1 MTKEFNFPRFTRF
14 IYLALMVILSLWL
27 SPSYAQDTTKSI
39 LDINNSKLIKKANQ
53 FLDTNQKKINN
64 FLNKKIE
71 KAKDVLN
78 NKSNTLIEKTGINEI
93 DKQLPY
99 ERLLNKKYTLGRRAY
114 QNTVS
119 QFNFLFHADI
129 SLEEIIQRA
138 RDQHEDDYTELLP
151 FYDYDLSITSKE
163 SIDSII
169 YRCNANIVLHDLRSN
184 YVDDAYLLLAKAYLF
199 HKNFD
204 TAASILQFINYSF
217 FDKEDGADQPIG
229 SNLNKSGKF
238 SIASA
243 ENNRVW
249 ENKNIRN
256 ESMIWQARNYFEAG
270 EIIEGISLLQLLKT
284 DAGFPKRLHPFL
296 YEQLAYGYYLSNM
309 NDSAANYLI
318 KGLDNAQDPLT
329 KARWSFLIAQLY
341 EKEQKIDLAYNWFRK
356 AGAIVSNPIIAVYA
370 SIYMASIDANRGKKS
385 WENLANALERMLKK
399 DKYAAYAD
407 IIYYEM
413 AQLALRNQAVAKA
426 NQWLIASI
434 QKNEKNTKL
443 KQKTLVQ
450 LGALNYNIDQFSVAK
465 VAYENLN
472 NLLKTFPNYDQ
483 IILRKKW
490 IEKIADLND
499 LIRYEDSL
507 QLIFTA
513 PKMAQIQ
520 IAKQWQKRTAL
531 IKSQEKNLFTDP
543 NKKAVE
549 TQNLNKNNQPNNPGY
564 SFGNSFPISVKKQD
578 VKSDFYFDNP
588 QNVSMG
594 VTNFIKKWGDR
605 PNVDN
610 WRRKT
615 TIQLARTSTIN
626 VNIDT
631 VQANIQ
637 TNTKEVEFKKGVRKY
652 NKNNTTVLE
661 NDSSEQLT
669 IQLIQTE
676 SDLLQSK
683 LNWNKNSLSIAKI
696 FLYELNDF
704 EKALPRYQAV
714 IQNNIEPSAT
724 ESALLDLASHYLHI
738 GQSST
743 SDSLIALITRQFPEG
758 IYIQKKKAK
767 ENLDRI
773 DKNTAEAYKTAY
785 FLAQIGD
792 WDQFGAQMDV
802 VQKQFKGT
810 KWNTPYQFL
819 KVKMNAQLGKD
830 SIAIEYCNEIIAQN
844 KSESIK
850 ARAKNIITEINKRK
864 ETEAY
869 LAALKIVKPT
879 KLVNTKEEAI
889 ALSKAPAIN
898 LKNDSSLNG
907 KTALNI
913 KMAVNIKNDSTSKSN
928 ISNNSANTITKAE
941 VNNLTFTNDSL
952 EQHYIALQTMNISTV
967 FVKEIQNA
975 FKDYNTETFRQL
987 NLAVTFVQFTDQS
1000 HIVWIGPFTNASDGL
1015 AYINQVKPKLSTEI
1029 ISFIAKK
1036 QYDITLIGKSNI
1048 IQINNQE
1055 QMDQYRRDKSN
1066 YYFKP

>member
-1 MTKEFNFPRFTRF
+1 MAQEYNYPQFKRF
-14 IYLALMVILSLWL
+14 ICLTAMVLLSIWVR
-27 SPSYAQDTTKSI
+27 PSYAQDTTKSI

-64 FLNKKIE
+64 FLNNKIE
-71 KAKDVLN
+71 KAKNVLT
-78 NKSNTLIEKTGINEI
+78 NKSNELIDKTGINDM

-119 QFNFLFHADI
+119 QFNFLFHAAI
-129 SLEEIIQRA
+129 SLEEIIQKA
-138 RDQHEDDYTELLP
+138 RDLHEDDYTELLP
-151 FYDYDLSITSKE
+151 FYDYDLSITAKE

-184 YVDDAYLLLAKAYLF
+184 YVDDAYLLLAKSYLF

-217 FDKEDGADQPIG
+217 FEKEDGADLPIG
-229 SNLNKSGKF
+229 SNINKSGKF
-238 SIASA
+238 SIASP
-243 ENNRVW
+243 ENNRAW
-249 ENKNIRN
+249 ENKNVRN

-270 EIIEGISLLQLLKT
+270 DINEGISLLQLLKT

-296 YEQLAYGYYLSNM
+296 YEQLAYGYYLTGM

-341 EKEQKIDLAYNWFRK
+341 EKEQKIDLAYNWYKK
-356 AGAIVSNPIIAVYA
+356 AGAIVSNPVIAVYA

-385 WENLANALERMLKK
+385 WESLANALERMIKK
-399 DKYAAYAD
+399 DKYAAFAD

-450 LGALNYNIDQFSVAK
+450 LGALNYKIDQFSVAK
-465 VAYENLN
+465 IAYENLN
-472 NLLKTFPNYDQ
+472 DLLKTFPNYDQ
-483 IILRKKW
+483 ITLRKKW
-490 IEKIADLND
+490 IDKIADLNE
-499 LIRYEDSL
+499 LIKNEDSL
-507 QLIFTA
+507 QFIYAA
-513 PKMAQIQ
+513 PALLQAQM
-520 IAKQWQKRTAL
+520 AKQWQKRIAL
-531 IKSQEKNLFTDP
+531 IKSQEKDLFTDP
-543 NKKAVE
+543 NKKTDESV
-549 TQNLNKNNQPNNPGY
+549 NVNKKNQANNPGY
-564 SFGNSFPISVKKQD
+564 SFGNAFATTTTKQD

-615 TIQLARTSTIN
+615 TIQLAKTSPAKT
-626 VNIDT
+626 NIDS
-631 VQANIQ
+631 VQKNIPLNPKVVENAKLVGNKKNKTTLQ
-637 TNTKEVEFKKGVRKY
+637 TQ
-652 NKNNTTVLE
+652 
-661 NDSSEQLT
+661 DSTDQLT

-676 SDLLQSK
+676 SDLKQSQIS
-683 LNWNKNSLSIAKI
+683 WNKNSLSIAKI

-714 IQNNIEPSAT
+714 IQNDIEPATT
-724 ESALLDLASHYLHI
+724 ESALLDLASHYMHI
-738 GQSST
+738 GQSTT
-743 SDSLIALITRQFPEG
+743 SDSLIAIITRQFPEG
-758 IYIQKKKAK
+758 IYVQKKQAK

-773 DKNTAEAYKTAY
+773 DKNSAEAYKAAY

-792 WDQFGAQMDV
+792 WEQFGAQMDS

-819 KVKMNAQLGKD
+819 KVKMHAQLGKD
-830 SIAIEYCNEIIAQN
+830 SLAIEYCNQIIAQN

-850 ARAKNIITEINKRK
+850 ARAKNIITEINNRK
-864 ETEAY
+864 VTEAY
-869 LAALKIVKPT
+869 LAALKIVQPT
-879 KLVNTKEEAI
+879 KVVNTKEETI
-889 ALSKAPAIN
+889 VQSKAPIN
-898 LKNDSSLNG
+898 KLKTDSNFKSSPNL
-907 KTALNI
+907 
-913 KMAVNIKNDSTSKSN
+913 KMAVNPKIDSTLSN
-928 ISNNSANTITKAE
+928 AIANQI
-941 VNNLTFTNDSL
+941 TFTNDSL
-952 EQHYIALQTMNISTV
+952 EQHYIALQTMNVSAA

-975 FKDYNTETFRQL
+975 FKDFNTETFRQL
-987 NLAVTFVQFTDQS
+987 NLTVTYVQFTDQS

-1015 AYINQVKPKLSTEI
+1015 AYINKVKPRLSTEI

-1036 QYDITLIGKSNI
+1036 QYDLILIGKSNI
-1048 IQINNQE
+1048 LLINNQA
-1055 QMDQYRRDKSN
+1055 QLDQYKRDKSN

>member
-1 MTKEFNFPRFTRF
+1 MAQEYNYPQFKRF
-14 IYLALMVILSLWL
+14 ICLTAMVLLSIWVR
-27 SPSYAQDTTKSI
+27 PSYAQDTTKSI

-64 FLNKKIE
+64 FLNNKIE
-71 KAKDVLN
+71 KAKNVLT
-78 NKSNTLIEKTGINEI
+78 NKSNELIDKTGINDM

-119 QFNFLFHADI
+119 QFNFLFHAAI
-129 SLEEIIQRA
+129 SLEEIIQKA
-138 RDQHEDDYTELLP
+138 RDLHEDDYTELLP
-151 FYDYDLSITSKE
+151 FYDYDLSITAKE

-184 YVDDAYLLLAKAYLF
+184 YVDDAYLLLAKSYLF

-217 FDKEDGADQPIG
+217 FEKEDGADLPIG
-229 SNLNKSGKF
+229 SNINKSGKF
-238 SIASA
+238 SIASP
-243 ENNRVW
+243 ENNRAW
-249 ENKNIRN
+249 ENKNVRN

-270 EIIEGISLLQLLKT
+270 DINEGISLLQLLKT

-296 YEQLAYGYYLSNM
+296 YEQLAYGYYLTGM

-341 EKEQKIDLAYNWFRK
+341 EKEQKIDLAYNWYKK
-356 AGAIVSNPIIAVYA
+356 AGAIVSNPVIAVYA

-385 WENLANALERMLKK
+385 WESLANALERMIKK
-399 DKYAAYAD
+399 DKYAAFAD

-450 LGALNYNIDQFSVAK
+450 LGALNYKIDQFSVAK
-465 VAYENLN
+465 IAYENLN
-472 NLLKTFPNYDQ
+472 DLLKTFPNYDQ
-483 IILRKKW
+483 ITLRKKW
-490 IEKIADLND
+490 IDKIADLNE
-499 LIRYEDSL
+499 LIKNEDSL
-507 QLIFTA
+507 QFIYAA
-513 PKMAQIQ
+513 PALLQAQM
-520 IAKQWQKRTAL
+520 AKQWQKRIAL
-531 IKSQEKNLFTDP
+531 IKSQEKDLFTDP
-543 NKKAVE
+543 NKKTDESV
-549 TQNLNKNNQPNNPGY
+549 NVNKNNQANNPGY
-564 SFGNSFPISVKKQD
+564 SFGNAFATTTTKQD

-615 TIQLARTSTIN
+615 TIQLAKTSPAKT
-626 VNIDT
+626 NIDS
-631 VQANIQ
+631 VQKNIPLNPKVVENAKLVGNKKNKTTLQ
-637 TNTKEVEFKKGVRKY
+637 TQ
-652 NKNNTTVLE
+652 
-661 NDSSEQLT
+661 DSTDQLT

-676 SDLLQSK
+676 SDLKQSQIS
-683 LNWNKNSLSIAKI
+683 WNKNSLSIAKI

-714 IQNNIEPSAT
+714 IQNDIEPATT
-724 ESALLDLASHYLHI
+724 ESALLDLASHYMHI
-738 GQSST
+738 GQSTT
-743 SDSLIALITRQFPEG
+743 SDSLIAIITRQFPEG
-758 IYIQKKKAK
+758 IYVQKKQAK

-773 DKNTAEAYKTAY
+773 DKNSAEAYKAAY

-792 WDQFGAQMDV
+792 WEQFGAQMDS

-819 KVKMNAQLGKD
+819 KVKMHAQLGKD
-830 SIAIEYCNEIIAQN
+830 SLAIEYCNQIIAQN

-850 ARAKNIITEINKRK
+850 ARAKNIITEINNRK
-864 ETEAY
+864 VTEAY
-869 LAALKIVKPT
+869 LAALKIVQPT
-879 KLVNTKEEAI
+879 KVVNTKEETI
-889 ALSKAPAIN
+889 VQSKAPIN
-898 LKNDSSLNG
+898 KLKTDSNFKSSPNL
-907 KTALNI
+907 
-913 KMAVNIKNDSTSKSN
+913 KMAVNPKIDSTLSN
-928 ISNNSANTITKAE
+928 AIANQI
-941 VNNLTFTNDSL
+941 TFTNDSL
-952 EQHYIALQTMNISTV
+952 EQHYIALQTMNVSAA

-975 FKDYNTETFRQL
+975 FKDFNTETFRQL
-987 NLAVTFVQFTDQS
+987 NLTVTYVQFTDQS

-1015 AYINQVKPKLSTEI
+1015 AYINKVKPRLSTEI

-1036 QYDITLIGKSNI
+1036 QYDLILIGKSNI
-1048 IQINNQE
+1048 LLINNQA
-1055 QMDQYRRDKSN
+1055 QLDQYKRDKSN

>member
-1 MTKEFNFPRFTRF
+1 MAQEYNYPQFKRF
-14 IYLALMVILSLWL
+14 ICLTAMVLLSIWVR
-27 SPSYAQDTTKSI
+27 PSYAQDTTKSI

-64 FLNKKIE
+64 FLNNKIE
-71 KAKDVLN
+71 KAKNVLT
-78 NKSNTLIEKTGINEI
+78 NKSNELIDKTGINDM

-119 QFNFLFHADI
+119 QFNFLFHAAI
-129 SLEEIIQRA
+129 SLEEIIQKA
-138 RDQHEDDYTELLP
+138 RDLHEDDYTELLP
-151 FYDYDLSITSKE
+151 FYDYDLSITAKE

-184 YVDDAYLLLAKAYLF
+184 YVDDAYLLLAKSYLF

-217 FDKEDGADQPIG
+217 FEKEDGADLPIG
-229 SNLNKSGKF
+229 SNINQSGKF
-238 SIASA
+238 SIASP
-243 ENNRVW
+243 ENNRAW
-249 ENKNIRN
+249 ENKNVRN

-270 EIIEGISLLQLLKT
+270 EINEGISLLQLLKT
-284 DAGFPKRLHPFL
+284 DAGFPKRLQPFL
-296 YEQLAYGYYLSNM
+296 YEQLAYGYYLTGM

-341 EKEQKIDLAYNWFRK
+341 EKEQKIDLAYNWYKK
-356 AGAIVSNPIIAVYA
+356 AGAIVSNPVIAVYA

-385 WENLANALERMLKK
+385 WESLANALERMIKK
-399 DKYAAYAD
+399 DKYAAFAD

-450 LGALNYNIDQFSVAK
+450 LGALNYKIDQFSVAK
-465 VAYENLN
+465 IAYENLN
-472 NLLKTFPNYDQ
+472 DLLKTFPNYDQ
-483 IILRKKW
+483 ITLRKKW
-490 IEKIADLND
+490 IDKIADLNE
-499 LIRYEDSL
+499 LIKNEDSL
-507 QLIFTA
+507 QFIYAA
-513 PKMAQIQ
+513 PALLQAQM
-520 IAKQWQKRTAL
+520 AKQWQKRIAL
-531 IKSQEKNLFTDP
+531 IKSLEKDLFTDP
-543 NKKAVE
+543 NKKTDESV
-549 TQNLNKNNQPNNPGY
+549 NVNKNNQANNPGY
-564 SFGNSFPISVKKQD
+564 SFGNAFATTTTKQD

-615 TIQLARTSTIN
+615 TIQLAKTSPAKT
-626 VNIDT
+626 NIDS
-631 VQANIQ
+631 VQKNIPLNPKVVENAKLVGNKKNKTTLQ
-637 TNTKEVEFKKGVRKY
+637 TQ
-652 NKNNTTVLE
+652 
-661 NDSSEQLT
+661 DSTDQLT

-676 SDLLQSK
+676 SDLKQSQIS
-683 LNWNKNSLSIAKI
+683 WNKNSLSIAKI

-714 IQNNIEPSAT
+714 IQNDIEPATT
-724 ESALLDLASHYLHI
+724 ESALLDLASHYMHI
-738 GQSST
+738 GQSTT
-743 SDSLIALITRQFPEG
+743 SDSLIAIITRQFPEG
-758 IYIQKKKAK
+758 IYVQKKQAK

-773 DKNTAEAYKTAY
+773 DKNSAEAYKAAY

-792 WDQFGAQMDV
+792 WEQFGAQMDS

-819 KVKMNAQLGKD
+819 KVKMHAQLGKD
-830 SIAIEYCNEIIAQN
+830 SLAIEYCNQIIAQN

-850 ARAKNIITEINKRK
+850 ARAKNIITEINNRK
-864 ETEAY
+864 VTEAY
-869 LAALKIVKPT
+869 LAALKIVQPT
-879 KLVNTKEEAI
+879 KVVNTKEETI
-889 ALSKAPAIN
+889 VQSKAPIN
-898 LKNDSSLNG
+898 KLKTDSNFKSSPNL
-907 KTALNI
+907 
-913 KMAVNIKNDSTSKSN
+913 KMAVNPKIDSTLSN
-928 ISNNSANTITKAE
+928 AIANQI
-941 VNNLTFTNDSL
+941 TFTNDSL
-952 EQHYIALQTMNISTV
+952 EQHYIALQTMNVSAA

-975 FKDYNTETFRQL
+975 FKDFNTETFRQL
-987 NLAVTFVQFTDQS
+987 NLTVTYVQFTDQS

-1015 AYINQVKPKLSTEI
+1015 AYINKVKPRLSTEI

-1036 QYDITLIGKSNI
+1036 QYDLILIGKSNI
-1048 IQINNQE
+1048 LLINNQA
-1055 QMDQYRRDKSN
+1055 QLDQYKRDKSN

>member
-1 MTKEFNFPRFTRF
+1 MAQEYNYPQFKRF
-14 IYLALMVILSLWL
+14 ICLTAMVLLSIWVR
-27 SPSYAQDTTKSI
+27 PSYAQDTTKSI

-64 FLNKKIE
+64 FLNNKIE
-71 KAKDVLN
+71 KAKNVLT
-78 NKSNTLIEKTGINEI
+78 NKSNELIDKTGINDM

-119 QFNFLFHADI
+119 QFNFLFHAAI
-129 SLEEIIQRA
+129 SLEEIIQKA
-138 RDQHEDDYTELLP
+138 RDLHEDDYTELLP
-151 FYDYDLSITSKE
+151 FYDYDLSITAKE

-184 YVDDAYLLLAKAYLF
+184 YVDDAYLLLAKSYLF

-217 FDKEDGADQPIG
+217 FEKEDGADLPIG
-229 SNLNKSGKF
+229 SNINKSGKF
-238 SIASA
+238 SIASP
-243 ENNRVW
+243 ENNRAW
-249 ENKNIRN
+249 ENKNVRN

-270 EIIEGISLLQLLKT
+270 DINEGISLLQLLKT

-296 YEQLAYGYYLSNM
+296 YEQLAYGYYLTGM

-341 EKEQKIDLAYNWFRK
+341 EKEQKIDLAYNWYKK
-356 AGAIVSNPIIAVYA
+356 AGAIVSNPVIAVYA

-385 WENLANALERMLKK
+385 WESLANALERMIKK
-399 DKYAAYAD
+399 DKYAAFAD

-450 LGALNYNIDQFSVAK
+450 LGALNYKIDQFSVAK
-465 VAYENLN
+465 IAYENLN
-472 NLLKTFPNYDQ
+472 DLLKTFPNYDQ
-483 IILRKKW
+483 ITLRKKW
-490 IEKIADLND
+490 IDKIADLNE
-499 LIRYEDSL
+499 LIKNEDSL
-507 QLIFTA
+507 QFIYAA
-513 PKMAQIQ
+513 PVLLHAQM
-520 IAKQWQKRTAL
+520 AKQWQKRIAL
-531 IKSQEKNLFTDP
+531 IKSQEKDLFTDP
-543 NKKAVE
+543 NKKTDESV
-549 TQNLNKNNQPNNPGY
+549 NVNKNNQANNPGY
-564 SFGNSFPISVKKQD
+564 SFGNAFATTTTKQD

-615 TIQLARTSTIN
+615 TIQLAKTSPAKT
-626 VNIDT
+626 NIDS
-631 VQANIQ
+631 VQKNIPLNPKVVENAKLVGNKKNKTTLQ
-637 TNTKEVEFKKGVRKY
+637 TQ
-652 NKNNTTVLE
+652 
-661 NDSSEQLT
+661 DSTDQLT

-676 SDLLQSK
+676 SDLKQSQIS
-683 LNWNKNSLSIAKI
+683 WNKNSLSIAKI

-714 IQNNIEPSAT
+714 IQNDIEPATT
-724 ESALLDLASHYLHI
+724 ESALLDLASHYMHI
-738 GQSST
+738 GQSTT
-743 SDSLIALITRQFPEG
+743 SDSLIAIITRQFPEG
-758 IYIQKKKAK
+758 IYVQKKQAK

-773 DKNTAEAYKTAY
+773 DKNSAEAYKAAY

-792 WDQFGAQMDV
+792 WEQFGAQMDS

-819 KVKMNAQLGKD
+819 KVKMHAQLGKD
-830 SIAIEYCNEIIAQN
+830 SLAIEYCNQIIAQN

-850 ARAKNIITEINKRK
+850 ARAKNIITEINNRK
-864 ETEAY
+864 VTEAY
-869 LAALKIVKPT
+869 LAALKIVQPT
-879 KLVNTKEEAI
+879 KVVNTKEETI
-889 ALSKAPAIN
+889 VQSKAPIN
-898 LKNDSSLNG
+898 KLKTDSNFKSSPNL
-907 KTALNI
+907 
-913 KMAVNIKNDSTSKSN
+913 KMAVNPKIDSTLSN
-928 ISNNSANTITKAE
+928 AIANQI
-941 VNNLTFTNDSL
+941 TFTNDSL
-952 EQHYIALQTMNISTV
+952 EQHYIALQTMNVSAA

-975 FKDYNTETFRQL
+975 FKDFNTETFRQL
-987 NLAVTFVQFTDQS
+987 NLTVTYVQFTDQS

-1015 AYINQVKPKLSTEI
+1015 AYINKVKPRLSTEI

-1036 QYDITLIGKSNI
+1036 QYDLILIGKSNI
-1048 IQINNQE
+1048 LLINNQA
-1055 QMDQYRRDKSN
+1055 QLDQYKRDKSN

>member
-1 MTKEFNFPRFTRF
+1 MAQEYNYPQFKRF
-14 IYLALMVILSLWL
+14 ICLTAMVLLSIWVR
-27 SPSYAQDTTKSI
+27 PSYAQDTTKSI

-64 FLNKKIE
+64 FLNNKIE
-71 KAKDVLN
+71 KAKNVLT
-78 NKSNTLIEKTGINEI
+78 NKSNELIDKTGINDM

-119 QFNFLFHADI
+119 QFNFLFHAAI
-129 SLEEIIQRA
+129 SLEEIIQKA
-138 RDQHEDDYTELLP
+138 RDLHEDDYTELLP
-151 FYDYDLSITSKE
+151 FYDYDLSITAKE

-184 YVDDAYLLLAKAYLF
+184 YVDDAYLLLAKSYLF

-217 FDKEDGADQPIG
+217 FEKEDGADLPIG
-229 SNLNKSGKF
+229 SNINKSGKF
-238 SIASA
+238 SIASP
-243 ENNRVW
+243 ENNRAW
-249 ENKNIRN
+249 ENKNVRN

-270 EIIEGISLLQLLKT
+270 EINEGISLLQLLKT
-284 DAGFPKRLHPFL
+284 DAGFPKRLQPFL
-296 YEQLAYGYYLSNM
+296 YEQLAYGYYLTGM

-341 EKEQKIDLAYNWFRK
+341 EKEQKIDLAYNWYKK
-356 AGAIVSNPIIAVYA
+356 AGAIVSNPVIAVYA

-385 WENLANALERMLKK
+385 WESLANALERMIKK
-399 DKYAAYAD
+399 DKYAAFAD

-450 LGALNYNIDQFSVAK
+450 LGALNYKIDQFSVAK
-465 VAYENLN
+465 IAYENLN
-472 NLLKTFPNYDQ
+472 DLLKTFPNYDQ
-483 IILRKKW
+483 ITLRKKW
-490 IEKIADLND
+490 IDKIADLNE
-499 LIRYEDSL
+499 LIKNEDSL
-507 QLIFTA
+507 QFIYAA
-513 PKMAQIQ
+513 PALLQAQM
-520 IAKQWQKRTAL
+520 AKQWQKRIAL
-531 IKSQEKNLFTDP
+531 IKSQEKDLFTDP
-543 NKKAVE
+543 NKKTDESV
-549 TQNLNKNNQPNNPGY
+549 NVNKNNQANNPGY
-564 SFGNSFPISVKKQD
+564 SFGNAFATTTTKQD

-615 TIQLARTSTIN
+615 TIQLAKTSPAKT
-626 VNIDT
+626 NIDS
-631 VQANIQ
+631 VQKNIPLNPKVVENAKLVGNKKNKTTLQ
-637 TNTKEVEFKKGVRKY
+637 TQ
-652 NKNNTTVLE
+652 
-661 NDSSEQLT
+661 DSTDQLT

-676 SDLLQSK
+676 SDLKQSQIS
-683 LNWNKNSLSIAKI
+683 WNKNSLSIAKI

-714 IQNNIEPSAT
+714 IQNDIEPATT
-724 ESALLDLASHYLHI
+724 ESALLDLASHYMHI
-738 GQSST
+738 GQST
-743 SDSLIALITRQFPEG
+743 ISDSLIALISRQFPEG
-758 IYIQKKKAK
+758 IYVQKKQAK

-773 DKNTAEAYKTAY
+773 DKNSAEAYKAAY

-792 WDQFGAQMDV
+792 WEQFGAQMDS

-819 KVKMNAQLGKD
+819 KVKMHAQLGKD
-830 SIAIEYCNEIIAQN
+830 SLAIEYCNQIIAQN

-850 ARAKNIITEINKRK
+850 ARAKNIITEINNRK
-864 ETEAY
+864 VTEAY
-869 LAALKIVKPT
+869 LAALKIVQPT
-879 KLVNTKEEAI
+879 KVVNTKEETI
-889 ALSKAPAIN
+889 VQSKAPIN
-898 LKNDSSLNG
+898 KLKTDSNFKSSPNL
-907 KTALNI
+907 
-913 KMAVNIKNDSTSKSN
+913 KMAVNPKIDSTLSN
-928 ISNNSANTITKAE
+928 AIANQI
-941 VNNLTFTNDSL
+941 TFTNDSL
-952 EQHYIALQTMNISTV
+952 EQHYIALQTMNVSAA

-975 FKDYNTETFRQL
+975 FKDFNTETFRQL
-987 NLAVTFVQFTDQS
+987 NLTVTYVQFTDQS

-1015 AYINQVKPKLSTEI
+1015 AYINKVKPRLSTEI

-1036 QYDITLIGKSNI
+1036 QYDLTLIGKSNI
-1048 IQINNQE
+1048 LLINNQE
-1055 QMDQYRRDKSN
+1055 QLDQYKRDKSN

>member
-1 MTKEFNFPRFTRF
+1 MTKDYNYPRLKHIIGLT
-14 IYLALMVILSLWL
+14 IMVLLTLWM

-39 LDINNSKLIKKANQ
+39 LDINNSKLVKKANQ

-78 NKSNTLIEKTGINEI
+78 KKSNDLIDKTGINDI

-119 QFNFLFHADI
+119 QFNFLFHAAI
-129 SLEEIIQRA
+129 SLDEIIQRA
-138 RDQHEDDYTELLP
+138 RDLHEDDYTETLP
-151 FYDYDLSITSKE
+151 FYDYDLSITAKE

-217 FDKEDGADQPIG
+217 FDKEDGADQLIG

-249 ENKNIRN
+249 ENKNVRN

-270 EIIEGISLLQLLKT
+270 EINEGISLLQLLKT

-296 YEQLAYGYYLSNM
+296 YEQLAYGYYLSGI

-341 EKEQKIDLAYNWFRK
+341 EKEQKIDLAYTWYRK
-356 AGAIVSNPIIAVYA
+356 AGAIVSNPVIAVYA

-385 WENLANALERMLKK
+385 WETLANALERMLKK
-399 DKYAAYAD
+399 DKYAAFAD

-413 AQLALRNQAVAKA
+413 AQLAVRNQAIKKA

-450 LGALNYNIDQFSVAK
+450 LGALNYKIDQFSVAK
-465 VAYENLN
+465 IAYENLN

-483 IILRKKW
+483 ITLRKKW
-490 IEKIADLND
+490 MDKIANLNE
-499 LIRYEDSL
+499 LIANEDSL
-507 QLIFTA
+507 QLIYAA
-513 PKMAQIQ
+513 PKLLQTQM
-520 IAKQWQKRTAL
+520 AKQWQKRNTL
-531 IKSQEKNLFTDP
+531 IKSQEKDLFTDP
-543 NKKAVE
+543 SKKKDESV
-549 TQNLNKNNQPNNPGY
+549 TVNKNNQNNNPGY
-564 SFGNSFPISVKKQD
+564 SFGNSFANTTKKQD
-578 VKSDFYFDNP
+578 AKSDFYFDNP

-594 VTNFIKKWGDR
+594 VTNFIKKWGER

-615 TIQLARTSTIN
+615 TIQLARTSPIN
-626 VNIDT
+626 NNIDT
-631 VQANIQ
+631 VQAKIQ
-637 TNTKEVEFKKGVRKY
+637 LNTKQIGNK
-652 NKNNTTVLE
+652 KNNSTNLE
-661 NDSSEQLT
+661 KDSAEVLT

-676 SDLLQSK
+676 SDLTQSK
-683 LNWNKNSLSIAKI
+683 ISWNKNSLSLAKI

-714 IQNNIEPSAT
+714 IDDNIEPSMT

-738 GQSST
+738 GQIAT

-758 IYIQKKKAK
+758 IYVQKKQAK

-773 DKNTAEAYKTAY
+773 DKNSAEAYKAVY

-792 WDQFGAQMDV
+792 WDQFGAQMET

-819 KVKMNAQLGKD
+819 KVKMHAQLGKD
-830 SIAIEYCNEIIAQN
+830 SLAIEYCNEIIAQN

-850 ARAKNIITEINKRK
+850 ARAKNIITEINNRK
-864 ETEAY
+864 VTEAY
-869 LAALKIVKPT
+869 LLALQIVKPT
-879 KLVNTKEEAI
+879 KVVNSKEEAI
-889 ALSKAPAIN
+889 VQIKAPTIK
-898 LKNDSSLNG
+898 LKNDSSFNSKGTLD
-907 KTALNI
+907 I
-913 KMAVNIKNDSTSKSN
+913 KMAVNPKNDSTL
-928 ISNNSANTITKAE
+928 AKA
-941 VNNLTFTNDSL
+941 VINQTTFTNDSL
-952 EQHYIALQTMNISTV
+952 EQHYIALQTMNVSTV

-975 FKDYNTETFRQL
+975 FKDFNTETFRQL
-987 NLAVTFVQFTDQS
+987 NLAVTYVQFTDQS
-1000 HIVWIGPFTNASDGL
+1000 HIVWIGPFSKASEGL

-1036 QYDITLIGKSNI
+1036 QYDLTLIGKSNI

-1055 QMDQYRRDKSN
+1055 QLDQYKRDKPN